1 MNIIK
6 PLFIGA
12 YIAMIAYMPISCAKA
27 FDYELQMQEETG
39 KRYYQEMIEMQQEN
53 PNP

>member
-12 YIAMIAYMPISCAKA
+12 YIAMIAYMPFACTQAWDKEAQI
-27 FDYELQMQEETG
+27 QEEFG
-39 KRYYQEMIEMQQEN
+39 RSYYDETLRLQREN

>member
-1 MNIIK
+1 MKLVK

-12 YIAMIAYMPISCAKA
+12 YIAMIAYMPFACTQAWDKETKIEIEQNRKWA
-27 FDYELQMQEETG
+27 EEA
-39 KRYYQEMIEMQQEN
+39 RMAQLEN